1 MVIKMTYIKIR
12 IHQAAKFL
20 FNPGMDVI
28 SPAVL
33 SRVA

>member
-1 MVIKMTYIKIR
+1 MIIKMTYIKIR
-12 IHQAAKFL
+12 THQAAKFL
-20 FNPGMDVI
+20 FDSGMDVI